1 MNQRVRVTSPQTRL
15 AQRRGSDAKGRLSR
29 LSGRPPLSS
38 LTAIDLDA
46 AERALH
52 RQRGLAVRTAA
63 TLAIALGVLLTA
75 AVLTPGRLSWAV
87 LFFAPYPVL
96 LTLAVL
102 HVRRA
107 EQIEA
112 EHNDPARN
120 DRAPLD
126 GASRDDPAPPE
137 SASRDDPLQGS
148 GGP

>member
-1 MNQRVRVTSPQTRL
+1 MNQRIRVTSPQTRL

-52 RQRGLAVRTAA
+52 RQRGLAARTAA
-63 TLAIALGVLLTA
+63 TLAISLGVLLTA

-112 EHNDPARN
+112 EHNGPARN
-120 DRAPLD
+120 
-126 GASRDDPAPPE
+126 GASRDDTAPPE
-137 SASRDDPLQGS
+137 SASPDDPLQGS